1 VYRLKI
7 IQKRNIRRIEPIQF
21 NFFEAY
27 FRRKRKTP
35 KHRKDFIIRCFLIFS
50 LWLYEIHQTPEQR
63 ISKPGGSLSKKKI
76 ELEKNQRD
84 LISRSK
90 ILIRVLKGVVEKD
103 SDFYSGFIF
112 RDLNNGFNGVHF
124 WRSFER

>member
-1 VYRLKI
+1 M
-7 IQKRNIRRIEPIQF
+7 
-21 NFFEAY
+21 
-27 FRRKRKTP
+27 
-35 KHRKDFIIRCFLIFS
+35 FLIFS

-90 ILIRVLKGVVEKD
+90 ILIRVLKGVVEKKIRTFTLD
-103 SDFYSGFIF
+103 SS